1 MGQWDVTIVESH
13 RAANE
18 TEFTNRAIVAAEW
31 SALDDQ
37 EKRWAMPLELR
48 QVRIFVTVAD
58 ELHFGRAAANL
69 RLAPSVVSE
78 QVKKLERLIGVE
90 LFDRSRRAISL
101 TSAGRELAALGRSLL
116 HDAES
121 FIGRARTLDHPGRV
135 LRLGIGLGMGR
146 RLAFILRRLAHAG
159 HSVRTIS
166 VPPRE
171 RSALLEAGDLD
182 AAFIRGRVRGSLI
195 AHHVWDDE
203 IVAALPEH
211 HPLASQEAVQL
222 ADLARSPAALV
233 PQDVNPALHDVLSGG
248 LAALGL
254 GLEAGMRF
262 STVEATFAE
271 LVAHPTPMWTPVFAA
286 YETEHVYEGIT
297 IAAIQPRL
305 TLPAFLAVHQRSGA
319 QLQDVID
326 ASRESTAPLGARSA

>member
-1 MGQWDVTIVESH
+1 
-13 RAANE
+13 
-18 TEFTNRAIVAAEW
+18 
-31 SALDDQ
+31 
-37 EKRWAMPLELR
+37 MPLELR

-58 ELHFGRAAANL
+58 ELHFGRAAAHL
-69 RLAPSVVSE
+69 RLPPSVVSE

-90 LFDRSRRAISL
+90 LFDRSHRAIAL
-101 TSAGRELAALGRSLL
+101 TSAGSQLVSLGRSLL
-116 HDAES
+116 HDAEC
-121 FIGRARTLDHPGRV
+121 FIERARAHEHPGRV

-159 HSVRTIS
+159 LSVRTVS

-203 IVAALPEH
+203 LVAALPEH
-211 HPLASQEAVQL
+211 HPLAAQETVQL

-233 PQDVNPALHDVLSGG
+233 SQDVNPALHDVLSGG

-254 GLEAGMRF
+254 RVEVGMRF
-262 STVEATFAE
+262 STIEATFAE

-286 YETEHVYEGIT
+286 YEAEHVYEGIS

-305 TLPAFLAVHQRSGA
+305 TLPAFLAVHHRSGA
-319 QLQDVID
+319 RLQVVID
-326 ASRESTAPLGARSA
+326 ASRESAAPSGARSASESLL